1 MRDIGVSHVGI
12 REGRAAFGWC
22 LRLSPVLVEVTG
34 VSVCVD
40 WRVRLELYAV
50 WRLLVF
56 VWG

>member
-22 LRLSPVLVEVTG
+22 LRLSPVWLEVTG

-40 WRVRLELYAV
+40 WRVRLELYSF

-56 VWG
+56 VLG